1 MNIYK
6 FTHIETGRVYVG
18 QTTQDPNRRRLEHLS
33 DSRYT
38 KRTHRFH
45 NALRKYG
52 EDAFKFDVIASAS
65 KLEEL
70 NLLETKYIKEYNSI
84 ENGFNIRNGGDNKT
98 HNQESIEKMRV
109 AQKTAHARRR
119 EAGSDTWIRKDGG
132 AMLGKSHSKETKN
145 KMSLSQIGKSH
156 STETKLKMSTD
167 RKGRVVSDATKQK
180 MRGRPAW
187 NKGLTGV
194 LKVSDVTK
202 QKLRE
207 KSLQYWANK
216 KANRGEN

>member
-6 FTHIETGRVYVG
+6 FTHVETGRVYIG

-52 EDAFKFDVIASAS
+52 EYAFKFDVIASAS
-65 KLEEL
+65 DLEEL

-84 ENGFNIRNGGDNKT
+84 ENGFNIRSGGDNKT

-109 AQKTAHARRR
+109 AQKAAHARRR
-119 EAGSDTWIRKDGG
+119 EANGG
-132 AMLGKSHSKETKN
+132 IETLNKKSGYKFSNPHPKKGKSSTKWSEEARARFSKNRQEYYKN
-145 KMSLSQIGKSH
+145 RNI
-156 STETKLKMSTD
+156 
-167 RKGRVVSDATKQK
+167 V
-180 MRGRPAW
+180 
-187 NKGLTGV
+187 
-194 LKVSDVTK
+194 
-202 QKLRE
+202 
-207 KSLQYWANK
+207 
-216 KANRGEN
+216 